1 MSESAEQSAL
11 DLLSQLKG
19 LAPRSKS
26 GEEPVSSYEELD
38 FDFSDLSASE
48 APAGEPAGDAETQ
61 SAGPSAPPSPA
72 SDEPPLNDPRLA
84 QLFER
89 VNQLLSDPT
98 LDSDE
103 PFRPKAPETL
113 EETGLTFEEVERL
126 VLKFLHSKGSAT
138 GRQVCAQVRL
148 PFRIVESI
156 LKQLKRE
163 QLVVLRGAAAAGDYE
178 FTLTE
183 SGRDRAKR
191 FSEECTYFGAAPVCL
206 KEYLKAMEAQSIAR
220 QTVSEEALREAFSD
234 LVISD
239 ELLDRLGPA
248 ISSGR
253 GLFLFGEPGNGKTS
267 IAERVMQAFGS
278 TIWIPRALGI
288 DGDIIRLYDP
298 GVHEAVEE
306 HTKDGIFDL
315 SDVDQRWVKIIRPTV
330 VAGGELTMS
339 QLEVTQNLQTKICE
353 APLQLKSNCGA
364 LVIDD
369 FGRQRMPVDELLNR
383 WIVPLE
389 KRYDFL
395 GLPSGKKIQVPF
407 DQLIIFSTNLEPRKL
422 VDAAFLRRIPYKIHV
437 GSPTEKQFHQI
448 FEMVAPTL
456 GFEYDK
462 EAVNYLIDK
471 HYHQAKRS
479 LRACHP
485 RDLLLQIKSYCNY
498 KGLPRKMLP
507 EYFDWAVEN
516 YFSVM

>member
-1 MSESAEQSAL
+1 M
-11 DLLSQLKG
+11 LSHLKG
-19 LAPRSKS
+19 LAARPKA
-26 GEEPVSSYEELD
+26 EQEQAPSYQELSI
-38 FDFSDLSASE
+38 DFSDLSATEETS
-48 APAGEPAGDAETQ
+48 AETIALGQ
-61 SAGPSAPPSPA
+61 SSGEQVADRSVVDQEESAVT
-72 SDEPPLNDPRLA
+72 DPRLA

-98 LDSDE
+98 SGRGE

-126 VLKFLHSKGSAT
+126 ILKYLHSQGSAT

-163 QLVVLRGAAAAGDYE
+163 QLVALRGAAAAGDYE

-206 KEYLKAMEAQSIAR
+206 KDYLKAMEAQSIAK
-220 QTVSEEALREAFSD
+220 QTVSEEALRDAFSD
-234 LVISD
+234 LVVSD
-239 ELLDRLGPA
+239 DLLDRLGPA

-267 IAERVMQAFGS
+267 IAERVMRAFGS

-306 HTKDGIFDL
+306 HTKEGIFDL

-330 VAGGELTMS
+330 IAGGELTMS

-364 LVIDD
+364 LIIDD
-369 FGRQRMPVDELLNR
+369 FGRQRMPIDELLNR

-395 GLPSGKKIQVPF
+395 GFPNREVQITPPSSVPVYLP
-407 DQLIIFSTNLEPRKL
+407 LASTWVL
-422 VDAAFLRRIPYKIHV
+422 AIC
-437 GSPTEKQFHQI
+437 S
-448 FEMVAPTL
+448 
-456 GFEYDK
+456 
-462 EAVNYLIDK
+462 
-471 HYHQAKRS
+471 S
-479 LRACHP
+479 
-485 RDLLLQIKSYCNY
+485 
-498 KGLPRKMLP
+498 
-507 EYFDWAVEN
+507 
-516 YFSVM
+516 SVMVVA